1 MKFEYEIKF
10 SDRRT
15 VGITVTSANKVI
27 LRCPE
32 NMSAARAEKFLEE
45 KSAWIEKHLQKNSEK
60 SEKYAA
66 LTGYKTVLING
77 AEVPLTIGS
86 KKIEIRTDGVFVR
99 SLKNI
104 QKAYSDSF
112 AENFINRVSEISQKA
127 VFRLNT
133 VKVKNF
139 KARWGSCDAYNNL

>member
-15 VGITVTSANKVI
+15 VGITVTSANKII
-27 LRCPE
+27 LRCPA
-32 NMSAARAEKFLEE
+32 NMSAGRAEKFLEE

-86 KKIEIRTDGVFVR
+86 KKTR
-99 SLKNI
+99 N
-104 QKAYSDSF
+104 
-112 AENFINRVSEISQKA
+112 
-127 VFRLNT
+127 
-133 VKVKNF
+133 
-139 KARWGSCDAYNNL
+139 